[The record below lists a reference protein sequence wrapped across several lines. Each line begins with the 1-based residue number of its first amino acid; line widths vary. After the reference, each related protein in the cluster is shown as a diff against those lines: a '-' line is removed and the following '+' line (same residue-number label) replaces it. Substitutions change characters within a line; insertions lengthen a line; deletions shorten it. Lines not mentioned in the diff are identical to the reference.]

1 MGAAMVQGG
10 TDTRPESGRID
21 VLYSLR
27 MYPAFRVLFG
37 TTLTTNAAFWMWSL
51 LIGWLALLLTDSPF
65 FVGLTGF
72 LNGIPM
78 LIVSLPAGVLID
90 RFDRRAVLLLA
101 QIVVAL
107 VTVVLVLFL
116 WLDWLRPWQLL
127 LAAFLSGSGMAFV
140 FATRSALVANLVGR
154 EALAN
159 AVALTSTAQNAPR
172 IVGPAMAG
180 PLVGA
185 IGLTG
190 AFAVCAVFQVASV
203 AITARL
209 PRVVPAGR
217 GGTFW
222 RSFVEGLQ
230 TVWRREQLLA
240 LMALAALPTL
250 LIFPYM
256 NFLPVFARDELGL
269 GATGL
274 GILMA
279 LNGLG
284 AVAGSVAVAARRRIG
299 ESPRVLVI
307 SVLAF
312 ALTVFAFAHA
322 PAAWLAGVFL
332 LLAGG
337 AGAVYMASTNT
348 LLQLAVDDSIR
359 GRVLSVYLLTWGL
372 LPVGTLPAGA
382 IADTWGAPLAVTV
395 LTLVAIAAIVLVA
408 LRFPVLRHSA
418 LVAERAQ
425 AATRVR

>member
-1 MGAAMVQGG
+1 MVQGG

-107 VTVVLVLFL
+107 VTVVLVVFL
-116 WLDWLRPWQLL
+116 WFDWLRPWQLL

-172 IVGPAMAG
+172 IVGPAVAG

-190 AFAVCAVFQVASV
+190 AFAVCASFQVVSV
-203 AITARL
+203 VITARL

-222 RSFVEGLQ
+222 RSFVEGLE
-230 TVWRREQLLA
+230 TVWRREHLLA

-250 LIFPYM
+250 LIFPYT

-279 LNGLG
+279 LNGIG
-284 AVAGSVAVAARRRIG
+284 AVVGSVTVAARRRIG

-348 LLQLAVDDSIR
+348 LLQLAVDDNIR

-382 IADTWGAPLAVTV
+382 IADAWGAPLAVTV
-395 LTLVAIAAIVLVA
+395 LTLAAIVAIVLVT

>member
-1 MGAAMVQGG
+1 MVRESPAP
-10 TDTRPESGRID
+10 RPAEGRIGA
-21 VLYSLR
+21 LYSLR
-27 MYPAFRVLFG
+27 TYPAFRLLFG
-37 TTLTTNAAFWMWSL
+37 TTLATNAAFWMWSL
-51 LIGWLALLLTDSPF
+51 LAGWLALVLTDSPF

-78 LIVSLPAGVLID
+78 LFVSLPAGVLID
-90 RFDRRAVLLLA
+90 RFDRRLVLLVA
-101 QIVVAL
+101 QVVVTS
-107 VTVVLVLFL
+107 VTVLLVVLL
-116 WLDWLRPWQLL
+116 WMRQLQPWQLL
-127 LAAFLSGSGMAFV
+127 ALSFMSGAGMAFV

-185 IGLTG
+185 VGLTG
-190 AFAVCAVFQVASV
+190 AFAVCALFQLLSV
-203 AITARL
+203 VITARL
-209 PRVVPAGR
+209 PRVVPVAQGR
-217 GGTFW
+217 SFW
-222 RSFVEGLQ
+222 ASFVEGVA

-274 GILMA
+274 GIMMA

-284 AVAGSVAVAARRRIG
+284 AVVGSVVVAARRQLG
-299 ESPRVLVI
+299 ESPRMLVV

-312 ALTVFAFAHA
+312 ALIVLAFAHA
-322 PAAWLAGVFL
+322 SVAWLAGLFL
-332 LLAGG
+332 LLAGV
-337 AGAVYMASTNT
+337 AGAVYMAATNT

-382 IADTWGAPLAVTV
+382 IADAWGAPAAVTI
-395 LTLVAIAAIVLVA
+395 LTSIALVAIVVVA
-408 LRFPVLRHSA
+408 MRFPVLRHPHLA
-418 LVAERAQ
+418 WERAR
-425 AATRVR
+425 AATRAR

>member
-1 MGAAMVQGG
+1 MTQ
-10 TDTRPESGRID
+10 ESSDSRVHRRID

-27 MYPAFRVLFG
+27 VYPAFRLLFG
-37 TTLTTNAAFWMWSL
+37 TTLATNAAFWMWSL
-51 LIGWLALLLTDSPF
+51 LAGWLALVLTDSAF

-72 LNGIPM
+72 LHGIPL

-90 RFDRRAVLLLA
+90 RFDRRTVLLVA
-101 QIVVAL
+101 HIVVSI
-107 VTVVLVLFL
+107 VTVGLVVLL
-116 WLDWLRPWQLL
+116 WLEWLRPWQLL
-127 LAAFLSGSGMAFV
+127 VATFLSGAGMAFV

-172 IVGPAMAG
+172 IVGPALAG

-190 AFAVCAVFQVASV
+190 AFAVCAFFQVLSV
-203 AITARL
+203 AITSRL
-209 PRVVPAGR
+209 PRIVPAGSSR
-217 GGTFW
+217 SFW
-222 RSFVEGLQ
+222 RSFLEGLH

-284 AVAGSVAVAARRRIG
+284 AVVGSVVVAARRQIG
-299 ESPRVLVI
+299 ESPRVLVA

-312 ALTVFAFAHA
+312 ALTVFAFANA
-322 PAAWLAGVFL
+322 SVAWLAGLFL
-332 LLAGG
+332 LLAGVVG
-337 AGAVYMASTNT
+337 AIYMAATNT
-348 LLQLAVDDSIR
+348 LLQLAVEDSIR

-372 LPVGTLPAGA
+372 LPIGTLPAGA
-382 IADTWGAPLAVTV
+382 IADAWGAPAAVTV
-395 LTLVAIAAIVLVA
+395 LTSLALVAIVVVA
-408 LRFPVLRHSA
+408 LRFPVLRHPHLA
-418 LVAERAQ
+418 GERAR
-425 AATRVR
+425 AATRAR

>member
-1 MGAAMVQGG
+1 MAQDGRDERSPG
-10 TDTRPESGRID
+10 DRID

-27 MYPAFRVLFG
+27 VYPGFRLLFG
-37 TTLTTNAAFWMWSL
+37 TTLATNAAFWMWSL
-51 LIGWLALLLTDSPF
+51 LAGWLALVLTDSPF

-90 RFDRRAVLLLA
+90 RFDRRLVLLAA
-101 QIVVAL
+101 QVVVAL
-107 VTVVLVLFL
+107 VTVALVALL
-116 WLDWLRPWQLL
+116 WLGRLQPWQLL
-127 LAAFLSGSGMAFV
+127 VASFLSGAGMAFV

-172 IVGPAMAG
+172 IVGPALAG

-190 AFAVCAVFQVASV
+190 AFAVCALFQVLSAL
-203 AITARL
+203 ITSRL
-209 PRVVPAGR
+209 PRVLPAGR
-217 GGTFW
+217 SGTFW
-222 RSFVEGLQ
+222 RSFVEGLE
-230 TVWRREQLLA
+230 TVWHREHLLA
-240 LMALAALPTL
+240 LMALAMLPTL

-284 AVAGSVAVAARRRIG
+284 AVVGSVLVAARRRVG
-299 ESPRVLVI
+299 ESPRILVA

-312 ALTVFAFAHA
+312 ACAVFAFAHA
-322 PAAWLAGVFL
+322 PVVWLAGGFL
-332 LLAGG
+332 FLAG
-337 AGAVYMASTNT
+337 ATGAVYMASTNT
-348 LLQLAVDDSIR
+348 LLQLAVDDRIR

-382 IADTWGAPLAVTV
+382 IADAWGAPLAVTL
-395 LTLVAIAAIVLVA
+395 LTALAIVAIVLVA
-408 LRFPVLRHSA
+408 LRFPVLRHST
-418 LVAERAQ
+418 LVSERVR
-425 AATRVR
+425 AATRAR